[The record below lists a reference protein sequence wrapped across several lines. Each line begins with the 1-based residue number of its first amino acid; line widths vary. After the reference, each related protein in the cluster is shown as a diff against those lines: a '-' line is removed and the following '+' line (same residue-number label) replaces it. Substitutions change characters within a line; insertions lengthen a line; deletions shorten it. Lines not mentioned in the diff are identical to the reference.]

1 MKRTNINQDTPSTS
15 NSSLPYD
22 ASNSSQ
28 FFGSSTT
35 NSNSSILISRDTK
48 ISFTNREILRKF
60 LLSIKNKTI
69 KNIIISLLSTLYNIA
84 DSMANNEIYSEY
96 RYMWPSSLANANSL
110 NLQSINDLINTILYD
125 SLNNINPYN
134 TNWLR
139 TNADIC
145 MAKTN
150 YSDAFKFYLQI
161 IMCESRNF
169 FKSKIIAK
177 TGQQQIR
184 AIYRK
189 DELGEDKLMDEKL
202 VKTMI
207 KILSNLNKHTQAAI
221 LSQYLTQ
228 NNDYSNA
235 FRYLQEGTI
244 IQPTNDEMDL
254 LYQCVWDITLLEY
267 LANLNCI
274 RGFLNKKNLC
284 VKLCSSQGIN
294 PANPIEI
301 FQKTVESKKT
311 LFLQKLINH
320 YFLI

>member
-1 MKRTNINQDTPSTS
+1 
-15 NSSLPYD
+15 
-22 ASNSSQ
+22 
-28 FFGSSTT
+28 
-35 NSNSSILISRDTK
+35 
-48 ISFTNREILRKF
+48 
-60 LLSIKNKTI
+60 
-69 KNIIISLLSTLYNIA
+69 
-84 DSMANNEIYSEY
+84 
-96 RYMWPSSLANANSL
+96 MWPSSLANANSL
-110 NLQSINDLINTILYD
+110 NLHSINDLINTILYD

-134 TNWLR
+134 SNWLR

-150 YSDAFKFYLQI
+150 YCDAFKFYLQI
-161 IMCESRNF
+161 IVCETRNF
-169 FKSKIIAK
+169 FKSKTTAK
-177 TGQQQIR
+177 MPANAQQQIR
-184 AIYRK
+184 SVNRR
-189 DELGEDKLMDEKL
+189 DELGEDKYMDEKL

-221 LSQYLTQ
+221 LSQYITQ

-235 FRYLQEGTI
+235 FRYLQEGSV

-254 LYQCVWDITLLEY
+254 LYECVWDITLLEY
-267 LANLNCI
+267 FTNLNSI

-294 PANPIEI
+294 PSNPIEI
-301 FQKTVESKKT
+301 FQKTVESKKN